1 LVAASSSRMFNCYG
15 CLYRQKDIKV
25 ETKVPANLPLAAAD
39 SVRVTQV
46 ITNILENAIKFSPP
60 GGLVEISALKNEPY
74 IQVQVTDYGIGIP
87 PAALPLIFDRFF
99 QAQTGDAGES
109 GGFGLGLAIS
119 REIVDIHGGPIWV
132 KNEPGEGSTFF
143 FTVPISSVELA
154 CD

>member
-1 LVAASSSRMFNCYG
+1 MFNCYG

-74 IQVQVTDYGIGIP
+74 IQVQVTDYGIGYRRRLYP
-87 PAALPLIFDRFF
+87 SYSTASSRHR
-99 QAQTGDAGES
+99 QVM
-109 GGFGLGLAIS
+109 LAN
-119 REIVDIHGGPIWV
+119 REV
-132 KNEPGEGSTFF
+132 
-143 FTVPISSVELA
+143 
-154 CD
+154 